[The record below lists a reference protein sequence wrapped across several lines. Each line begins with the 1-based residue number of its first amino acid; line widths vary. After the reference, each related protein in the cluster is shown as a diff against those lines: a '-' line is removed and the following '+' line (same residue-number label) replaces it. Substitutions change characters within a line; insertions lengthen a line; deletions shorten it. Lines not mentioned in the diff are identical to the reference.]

1 MTVMPFGYAALVL
14 IVLLV
19 AVVIIRA
26 LRFCPPVAVDKPE
39 PLTMP
44 PDAMAVAKKM
54 AAAVRI
60 PTISVHPD
68 HPERQEAILAYH
80 ALLERLFPRVHAAM
94 ERTVVNGLSLAYRWP
109 GKSQREPACIMAHM
123 DVVPVESGTEGEWAH
138 GPFSGDIA
146 DGFVWGRGTLDI
158 KSHMICALEAAEWLL
173 AEGFTPERD
182 IWFAFGHDEEIG
194 GREGASRLVAW
205 FQERN
210 IHFAYVLDEGGVVNE
225 GAVKGI
231 DRPLALIGICE
242 KGFANIRFTA
252 RDEGGHASM
261 PPKHS
266 ALGMVSTFFHRLERS
281 PMKTRLI
288 PPVKAFL
295 DVVGRE
301 MSFGMRVILANLW
314 LFRPLFLL
322 VFSAGRAGNA
332 MLRTTA
338 TPTMAQA
345 SNAPNVLP
353 QKAEGVA
360 NFRLLPG
367 DTGDTLMAHLNKV
380 AQGLGLTMEALQLDN
395 PSGISSTD
403 HPAWRR
409 IVEGANRLYPDAIAV
424 PYLMMGA
431 SDSRKYEPVSD
442 NQYRFTP
449 YHIDAGDIRRIHG
462 TNERISVDNLNRCVA
477 FFRYMMEG

>member
-1 MTVMPFGYAALVL
+1 MPYGYAVSVLVVL
-14 IVLLV
+14 IA
-19 AVVIIRA
+19 AVVLVRA
-26 LRFCPPVAVDKPE
+26 VRFRPPVRANAPE
-39 PLTMP
+39 PLPMP
-44 PDAMAVAKKM
+44 PDAMAVAEKM

-60 PTISVHPD
+60 PTISTHPD
-68 HPERQEAILAYH
+68 HPERTDAMLAYH
-80 ALLERLFPRVHAAM
+80 AEMERLFPRVHGAM
-94 ERTVVNGLSLAYRWP
+94 ERTVVNGLSLVYRWP
-109 GKSQREPACIMAHM
+109 GKSSKEPVCVMAHM
-123 DVVPVESGTEGEWAH
+123 DVVPVESGTEQDWKH

-173 AEGFTPERD
+173 AEGFTPARD
-182 IWFAFGHDEEIG
+182 IWFAFGHDEEAG
-194 GREGASRLVAW
+194 GHDGASRMVAW
-205 FQERN
+205 FREKGV
-210 IHFAYVLDEGGVVNE
+210 HFAYVLDEGGLVSE

-231 DRPLALIGICE
+231 DRPLALIGVCE
-242 KGFANIRFTA
+242 KGYADIRFTA
-252 RDEGGHASM
+252 CDEGGHASM
-261 PPKHS
+261 PPRHS
-266 ALGMVSTFFHRLERS
+266 ALGLVSTFFHRLERR
-281 PMKTRLI
+281 PMKARLI
-288 PPVKAFL
+288 PLVRTFL
-295 DVVGRE
+295 DAVGRE

-314 LFRPLFLL
+314 LFKPLFMV
-322 VFSAGRAGNA
+322 VFSAGRTGNA

-338 TPTMAQA
+338 APTMAQA
-345 SNAPNVLP
+345 SNAANVLP

-367 DTGDTLMAHLNKV
+367 DTGDTLMAHLGKV
-380 AQGLGLTMEALQLDN
+380 AKGLGMTMEAIQLNN

-409 IVEGANRLYPDAIAV
+409 IVEGAGRLYPDAIAV

-431 SDSRKYEPVSD
+431 TDSRKYEPVSD

-449 YHIDAGDIRRIHG
+449 YHIGTEDIRRIHG

>member
-1 MTVMPFGYAALVL
+1 MPFGYAIVVLLVL
-14 IVLLV
+14 I
-19 AVVIIRA
+19 AVVVLVRA
-26 LRFCPPVAVDKPE
+26 LRFRPPVRAAAAA
-39 PLTMP
+39 PLPMP
-44 PDAMAVAKKM
+44 PDASVIAEKM
-54 AAAVRI
+54 AAAVRV
-60 PTISVHPD
+60 PTISVHPE
-68 HPERQEAILAYH
+68 HPERQEAMLAYH
-80 ALLERLFPRVHAAM
+80 AELERLFPRVHAAM
-94 ERTVVNGLSLAYRWP
+94 ERTVVNGLSLVYRWP
-109 GKSQREPACIMAHM
+109 GKSPKEPACIMAHM
-123 DVVPVESGTEGEWAH
+123 DVVPVEAGTGQDWTH

-158 KSHMICALEAAEWLL
+158 KSHMVCALEAAEWLL
-173 AEGFTPERD
+173 DEEFTPERD

-194 GREGASRLVAW
+194 GREGASRLVEW
-205 FQERN
+205 FRDKGVR
-210 IHFAYVLDEGGVVNE
+210 FSYVLDEGGVVNE

-266 ALGMVSTFFHRLERS
+266 ALGRISTFFHRLERR
-281 PMKTRLI
+281 PMQSRLI
-288 PPVKAFL
+288 PPVQAFL

-314 LFRPLFLL
+314 LFKPLFLV
-322 VFSAGRAGNA
+322 VFGAGRTGNA

-345 SNAPNVLP
+345 SEAPNVLP

-367 DTGDTLMAHLNKV
+367 DTGDTLMAHLEKL
-380 AQGLGLTMEALQLDN
+380 AKGLGLTTEAIQLDN

-409 IVEGANRLYPDAIAV
+409 IVEGANRLYPEAIAV

-431 SDSRKYEPVSD
+431 TDSRKYEPVSD

-449 YHIDAGDIRRIHG
+449 YHIGAEDIRRIHG

-477 FFRYMMEG
+477 FFRYMMQG